1 VTLETDVQRC
11 SPTDTVI
18 TANGLDGTCLPMS
31 EVFPTQQ
38 KQVEDLGSKLKLA
51 LAGG

>member
-1 VTLETDVQRC
+1 
-11 SPTDTVI
+11 
-18 TANGLDGTCLPMS
+18 MS